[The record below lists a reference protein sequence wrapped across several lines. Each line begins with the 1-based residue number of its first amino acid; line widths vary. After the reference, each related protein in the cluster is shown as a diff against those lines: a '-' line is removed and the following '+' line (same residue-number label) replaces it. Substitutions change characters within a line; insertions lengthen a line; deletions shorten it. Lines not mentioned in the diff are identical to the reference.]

1 MNKIKKTTMLGLAL
15 LANSWAQFEDAKPIA
30 TEGITFGKMVSYGLA
45 GVVILGVMS
54 MLITRL
60 VSKGNDSNK
69 LEVIG
74 TVGLIIFLVF
84 AMIWTA
90 NYVFKTGGI

>member
-30 TEGITFGKMVSYGLA
+30 TEGVTFGKLIAYSIT
-45 GVVILGVMS
+45 GVVLLGVMS
-54 MLITRL
+54 LLTTRL
-60 VSKGNDSNK
+60 VSKGNESNK

-74 TVGLIIFLVF
+74 TVGLIIFVVM
-84 AMIWTA
+84 AMIWLA